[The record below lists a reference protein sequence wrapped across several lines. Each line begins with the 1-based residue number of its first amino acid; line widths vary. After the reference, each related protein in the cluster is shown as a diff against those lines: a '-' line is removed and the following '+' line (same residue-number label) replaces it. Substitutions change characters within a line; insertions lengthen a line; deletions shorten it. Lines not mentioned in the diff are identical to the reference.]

1 MKAFTSLFAV
11 ALTFL
16 IMGCSGPAAEQSAVD
31 VPVVRKSMESEVNK
45 SVANLAIEGMTCSAG
60 CGGKI
65 QQELRALEGVKLTEL
80 DFAEGRAQN
89 VVSVEFDPAKI
100 SEKDMIQC
108 VSKIADG
115 MYQVKG
121 VELVDYKGI
130 QTSRTSGDAGVRS
143 NDFGKLFQ
151 LLNLLET
158 LTAFLR

>member
-1 MKAFTSLFAV
+1 MKALGFLVSV
-11 ALTFL
+11 ALTLL
-16 IMGCSGPAAEQSAVD
+16 IAGCSGPAAEQAAAD

-45 SVANLAIEGMTCSAG
+45 TVANLAIAGMTCSAG

-80 DFAEGRAQN
+80 DFAEGRDQN

-100 SEKDMIQC
+100 SEKEMIQC
-108 VSKIADG
+108 VTKIADG

-130 QTSRTSGDAGVRS
+130 QTARTSGDAGVRS
-143 NDFGKLFQ
+143 NDFGKIFQ
-151 LLNLLET
+151 LINLLET
-158 LTAFLR
+158 LTSFVR